1 MSAPGGKCWSCD
13 SPLDKCPY
21 IKCLRCPEMEQCLEC
36 FATAA
41 LVESHEVD
49 HQFIIMDHIDTP
61 LTRQDW
67 TAEEDALLLFAIR
80 MCGIG
85 NWHEIEK
92 EIPGKTALECE
103 THYFETYID
112 CPTAPLPG
120 EEILPPL
127 TLPPP
132 LPYDTTPRESRPS
145 ISNEHNLSLLG
156 KKEPTTPGEYAG
168 WMPLRH
174 EYDIEHLNEAEE
186 IIAGLTFSETE
197 ETEETLRFKLEQMQ
211 VYNNTILAD
220 RRYRHRICDEW
231 GLRDREVTDLGGQ
244 TPEEQAI
251 DRELMPMAQVVSKE
265 MLLDFANTLHTEE
278 RSQADLNM
286 LAKWKRNGIATHD
299 EGFLFNKLEKI
310 ARSESITEEQVDE
323 WNNYAMR
330 LINSTEFRATLDRE
344 IMSPEENE
352 LTRELNIAPS
362 SFLKIKELLMRE
374 FVLRGALSRKDVLE
388 IAKANERIIL
398 PVYEY
403 LLRNGLLLT
412 AEGFRTKDE
421 SYQATMEAKM

>member
-1 MSAPGGKCWSCD
+1 
-13 SPLDKCPY
+13 
-21 IKCLRCPEMEQCLEC
+21 
-36 FATAA
+36 
-41 LVESHEVD
+41 
-49 HQFIIMDHIDTP
+49 MDHINTP
-61 LTRQDW
+61 LTREDW

-92 EIPGKTALECE
+92 EVPGKTALECE

-112 CPTAPLPG
+112 SPTAPLPS

-145 ISNEHNLSLLG
+145 ISNEHNLNLIG
-156 KKEPTTPGEYAG
+156 KKESTTPGEYAG
-168 WMPLRH
+168 WMPKRQ
-174 EYDIEHLNEAEE
+174 EYEIEHLNEAEE
-186 IIAGLTFSETE
+186 LVAGLTFSETD

-211 VYNNTILAD
+211 VYNRTILAD
-220 RRYRHRICDEW
+220 RRYRHRKCEEW
-231 GLRDREVTDLGGQ
+231 GLRDREVTDLGGE

-251 DRELMPMAQVVSKE
+251 DRELMPMAQVVPKAV
-265 MLLDFANTLHTEE
+265 LLDFASTLHDEE

-299 EGFLFNKLEKI
+299 EGFFFNKLEKL
-310 ARSESITEEQVDE
+310 ARSESITEEQVEE

-330 LINSTEFRATLDRE
+330 LINSTEFRATIDRE

-362 SFLKIKELLMRE
+362 SFFKIKELLMRE
-374 FVLRGALSRKDVLE
+374 FVLRGALSRTDVLE
-388 IAKANERIIL
+388 IAKTNERIIL
-398 PVYEY
+398 PVYEH

-412 AEGFRTKDE
+412 EQGFRTKDA
-421 SYQATMEAKM
+421 SYEATMKAKM